1 MKTTITIVIAVIATI
16 PLFSQV
22 PLTTSTNTLRHGDIL
37 CKIEVPYVEQG
48 EKGNDA
54 VWRFPSIPADGTEHL
69 QTINSNGDTIVIY
82 EEGMM
87 RHFLVRN
94 DTLYDKGTQSRRA
107 HKIYSQERPVMHYP
121 FGYGDRIEGSFMG
134 EGRYEMLTYTVTGSG
149 YTVAD
154 GTGMLTDGE
163 DTLRHVTRLHMH
175 DEYTLD
181 YGGEP
186 SPRHLAEDRYL
197 WYCAGSRYPVLE
209 TWQLS
214 LREGGALALLDST
227 AYLYL
232 PVMQQEDLE
241 EDPENDRLLA
251 DLDAEDAAA
260 RASAQQAG
268 PFTPIRSSLSSDGTS
283 LTLSYELDTDT
294 PLHILASDIPGNL
307 LGSIHYASRPA
318 GTWEDHLT
326 LSHRPVGGVVAIYVE
341 CGMQNQMMKVTSNE
355 R

>member
-1 MKTTITIVIAVIATI
+1 MKTTTTLVIAVLTSV

-37 CKIEVPYVEQG
+37 CKIEVPYVDQG

-54 VWRFPSIPADGTEHL
+54 VWHLPVIPADGKEHL

-82 EEGMM
+82 EEGRMQ
-87 RHFLVRN
+87 HFLVRN

-107 HKIYSQERPVMHYP
+107 HQIYAQERPVMHYP
-121 FGYGDRIEGSFMG
+121 FGYGDRIEGSFTG
-134 EGRYEMLTYTVTGSG
+134 DGRYEMLTYTVTGSG

-154 GTGMLTDGE
+154 GTGLLTDGE
-163 DTLRHVTRLHMH
+163 DTLRHVTRLHTH

-181 YGGEP
+181 YGGDP
-186 SPRHLAEDRYL
+186 APRHLAEDRYL

-214 LREGGALALLDST
+214 LYEGGTFTPLDST
-227 AYLYL
+227 ACLYL

-241 EDPENDRLLA
+241 EDPENARLLA
-251 DLDAEDAAA
+251 DLEAEDAAA
-260 RASAQQAG
+260 RASAPPAG
-268 PFTPIRSSLSSDGTS
+268 PFTSIRSSLSSDGTS
-283 LTLSYELDTDT
+283 LTLSYELDTDA

-326 LSHRPVGGVVAIYVE
+326 LSQRPVGGVVAIHVE
-341 CGMQNQMMKVTSNE
+341 CGTQSLMMKVTSNE